1 MPERAWGFDSPLSHR
16 LSSVAPLRLSSRPGV
31 DKECAI
37 EVSHHVEAR
46 KRPVCG
52 RAPTA
57 QRGAMVVNIGEP
69 RRTIY
74 IEPIEEPTSAPA
86 EPLPPATTPD
96 PSYPPTKSEPEPA
109 R

>member
-1 MPERAWGFDSPLSHR
+1 
-16 LSSVAPLRLSSRPGV
+16 
-31 DKECAI
+31 
-37 EVSHHVEAR
+37 
-46 KRPVCG
+46 
-52 RAPTA
+52 
-57 QRGAMVVNIGEP
+57 MVVNIGEP